1 MISVG
6 SFSWE
11 QVTLKDTDTTLIP
24 IQCLVLWCSTRWIL
38 CVKAQHACTLCPT
51 FQERSDSSLP
61 TSNKLKLWI
70 VSGAGLIFFLF
81 FFTGISKQT
90 ETELAVRQ
98 LHGAGRAAVSSH
110 DPSLTQSDWG
120 LQGRLQGRLQSGAGE
135 RLETEGRQKQEGKRA
150 QVLYGTFKGHFMV
163 LGLFWRWG
171 GFTEKRWRRGEI
183 MSQIRGRVVT
193 SRCFR
198 VSSQR
203 AGWKLFLLRQHLLN
217 SKDTDTWEIR
227 ICSAGKCC

>member
-1 MISVG
+1 MMQHSVDIVCKSPARLHTMPYFPG
-6 SFSWE
+6 EERLVPSHK
-11 QVTLKDTDTTLIP
+11 QQTQTLD
-24 IQCLVLWCSTRWIL
+24 CFRCR
-38 CVKAQHACTLCPT
+38 A
-51 FQERSDSSLP
+51 
-61 TSNKLKLWI
+61 N
-70 VSGAGLIFFLF
+70 FFPF

>member
-1 MISVG
+1 MQHSVDIVCKSPARLHTMPYFPG
-6 SFSWE
+6 EERLVPSHK
-11 QVTLKDTDTTLIP
+11 QQTQTLD
-24 IQCLVLWCSTRWIL
+24 CFRCR
-38 CVKAQHACTLCPT
+38 A
-51 FQERSDSSLP
+51 
-61 TSNKLKLWI
+61 N
-70 VSGAGLIFFLF
+70 FFPF

-171 GFTEKRWRRGEI
+171 GVHRKKDGGEAK
-183 MSQIRGRVVT
+183 SWVRYEAVLLQVVALGWVHNEQVG
-193 SRCFR
+193 SCFCW
-198 VSSQR
+198 
-203 AGWKLFLLRQHLLN
+203 GN
-217 SKDTDTWEIR
+217 IY
-227 ICSAGKCC
+227 